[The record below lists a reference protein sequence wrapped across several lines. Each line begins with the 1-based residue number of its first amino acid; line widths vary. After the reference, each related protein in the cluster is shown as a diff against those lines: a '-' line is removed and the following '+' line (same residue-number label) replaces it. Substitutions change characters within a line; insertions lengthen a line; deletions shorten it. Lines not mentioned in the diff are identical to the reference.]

1 MIGNKKFLLSIMGYV
16 VVYLGIT
23 ASILLAFS
31 ATVPIKSDV
40 DWLLVSLYSLLTA
53 MAFTY
58 FYINDHMAKRFQGR
72 FMALGF
78 LLFYLGWLSLISSL
92 IFAVPQAVMLYTA
105 GVLFVSGYI
114 LGALGIMRWSKGYYR
129 DRNNLKRQTRTD
141 ELTALNNRRALA
153 HDVGKEQSFAKKSNS
168 HLSLLIVDLDDFKAI
183 NDSLGHEVGDRV
195 LVQFSQLLLKYIRAT
210 DKAYRWGGEEFVI
223 LLPVTAL
230 FEAHKV
236 ANKIVK
242 KVAEYGFNVGKNEP
256 VRVTAS
262 IGVAQWSGDESF
274 LKDTFKRADQ
284 ALYQAKRE
292 GKNSAVAAD
301 FKNIRLSN

>member
-1 MIGNKKFLLSIMGYV
+1 MVRNKNTLLSILGYV
-16 VVYLGIT
+16 GVYLGIT
-23 ASILLAFS
+23 ITILLVFS
-31 ATVPIKSDV
+31 FNVPIKTDV
-40 DWLLVSLYSLLTA
+40 DWILVSLYILLTA

-78 LLFYLGWLSLISSL
+78 LLFYLGWLSLINSL
-92 IFAVPQAVMLYTA
+92 VFAVPQTLMLYAA
-105 GVLFVSGYI
+105 GMFFISGYVV
-114 LGALGIMRWSKGYYR
+114 GALGIMRWSKSFYR
-129 DRNNLKRQTRTD
+129 DRNKLKRQTRTD
-141 ELTALNNRRALA
+141 ELTTLNNRRALA
-153 HDVGKEQSFAKKSNS
+153 HDVGKEQSFAQQSNS
-168 HLSLLIVDLDDFKAI
+168 HLSLLIVDLDDFKDI
-183 NDSLGHEVGDRV
+183 NDTLGHEVGDQV
-195 LVQFSQLLLKYIRAT
+195 LVQLSALLLKYIRST

-236 ANKIVK
+236 ANKIIK
-242 KVAEYGFNVGKNEP
+242 KIAEYGFNVGKTEP

-274 LKDTFKRADQ
+274 LKETFKRADQ